1 VPAVTIVA
9 EILWFVV
16 TLCLAHAWRA
26 AAGRRRADLVRK
38 HVFATLSAIS
48 EFRGGLG
55 TEGARRLRALLDV
68 PAVVIADSERTIS
81 WDGTVQRE
89 HIDDAVRLA
98 EGALAAGW
106 SKNLSPQLVSCGHPA
121 CPVRYAVTAPLRS
134 DGEVRA
140 VLVVY
145 STTRSTALAEI
156 VRAVGGWASDQLSLG
171 ESERLRIFGE
181 DAPLFIEPD
190 PIPATF
196 IAWSFAAVRR
206 LVQTEPERAS
216 ELLRELADFMRYRSR
231 QYGEFTELAEEVRC
245 VDQYLVL
252 AREHLGAELAVVME
266 IAPEVLPLKV
276 PFLCLQP
283 LVEGVVQHGR
293 GPRGWRV
300 AIAVTDCDP
309 DVVLSVEHE
318 DPRLAYH
325 DVPRFTSDRPPWEGR
340 RLGYRGVSGLSAF
353 TRRMRHLYG
362 DDYALE
368 VDVRAETST
377 KITVRLPKK

>member
-1 VPAVTIVA
+1 MPAVTVVA

-16 TLCLAHAWRA
+16 TLCLARAWRA
-26 AAGRRRADLVRK
+26 TADRRRGDLVRK
-38 HVFATLSAIS
+38 QVLDTLSAIS
-48 EFRGGLG
+48 EFRRGLG
-55 TEGARRLRALLDV
+55 AEGARKLRVLLDV
-68 PAVVIADSERTIS
+68 SAVVIADTERAIS
-81 WDGTVQRE
+81 WDGTVEHE

-98 EGALAAGW
+98 VGTLVAGW
-106 SKNLSPQLVSCGHPA
+106 SKSFSPQIVSCGHPA
-121 CPVRYAVTAPLRS
+121 CPVRYAVTAPLKC
-134 DGEVRA
+134 DGEIRA

-156 VRAVGGWASDQLSLG
+156 VRAVGGWASDQLGLG

-181 DAPLFIEPD
+181 DAPLFVEPD

-216 ELLRELADFMRYRSR
+216 ELLREFADFMRYRSR

-245 VDQYLVL
+245 VDQYLALVQ
-252 AREHLGAELAVVME
+252 EHLGAQLAVVMD

-283 LVEGVVQHGR
+283 LVEGVVQHGP

-300 AIAVTDCDP
+300 AIAVIDCDP
-309 DVVLSVEHE
+309 DIVLSIEHE
-318 DPRLAYH
+318 DPRLAYE
-325 DVPRFTSDRPPWEGR
+325 DVPRITSDKRPWEGR
-340 RLGYRGVSGLSAF
+340 RLGYRGVSGLPAF

-368 VDVRAETST
+368 VDVRAETNT